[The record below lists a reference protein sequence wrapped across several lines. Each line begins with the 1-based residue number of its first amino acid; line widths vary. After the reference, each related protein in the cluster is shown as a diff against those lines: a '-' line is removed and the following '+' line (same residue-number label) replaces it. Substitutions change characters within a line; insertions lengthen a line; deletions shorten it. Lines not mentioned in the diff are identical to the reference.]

1 MSVLNISRLNIASC
15 NGVEFAYQNSNIKG
29 GRKTITHEFPNSNIR
44 VVEDLGVSLPSYKI
58 TAVIDINNINDK
70 NKLINELVKR
80 GPIQLVHPV
89 FGSKKVTLKEF
100 NSRDSIQQLG
110 ALFIDMEFEE
120 SEEPAF
126 GVESL
131 QQLGSLVD
139 QLQSAQQFVGL
150 ALFKIAK
157 VKAVFDSA
165 VSKIQQVADL
175 IDTVSR
181 TVTNSGSG
189 VTSLSNALISL
200 KENTASLVNSP
211 DVLFST
217 LAASVTNLAAAYD
230 DDASGEPDEENRA
243 SSLDSLN
250 SVSDSNEGV
259 VGVSTNI
266 LQRTTNQTLINN
278 QILVGTLGLGYQ
290 YASEREYVSLEAL
303 DIERE
308 RLENSYQS
316 FAFTLVDPVFDQM
329 TKVRHLANLTFDN
342 IAIRLERILEV
353 ETPSVPLTVL
363 TYSLYGSLAN
373 KDIIRGLN
381 PFVDTSEV
389 SGNIKILT
397 QG

>member
-1 MSVLNISRLNIASC
+1 
-15 NGVEFAYQNSNIKG
+15 
-29 GRKTITHEFPNSNIR
+29 
-44 VVEDLGVSLPSYKI
+44 
-58 TAVIDINNINDK
+58 
-70 NKLINELVKR
+70 
-80 GPIQLVHPV
+80 
-89 FGSKKVTLKEF
+89 
-100 NSRDSIQQLG
+100 
-110 ALFIDMEFEE
+110 MEFEE

-230 DDASGEPDEENRA
+230 DDDSGEPDEENRA